1 MSRTL
6 ILSLVTALILTGG
19 SVSVWYVLDDDSDP
33 TVVADGSGSSA
44 NAPKKIVKKLNGKNP
59 DVETGP
65 DIETGIETGGSEN
78 ETPSGDGEASIDA
91 EQGNEVDPS
100 VQAVSEE
107 SQNSPESIDEG
118 GPTDEE
124 VTDASEPQVSDDEQK
139 ASVIVDPSL
148 SFDVIRVEKTGDTV
162 LAGRAPAGSDVRIV
176 DGTTLLGRVQADENG
191 QWAYVLETPLAPGA
205 HELGLQVHKE
215 EEGVKLKSADVAIVD
230 VPAGDKSALAV
241 LVPDNETRGASKVI
255 QLPEKVEEEG
265 IKDGELALDSVD
277 YDDEG
282 QTVIGGTSQPGQKVV
297 GYLNNE
303 FVGQGVTDDEG
314 RWVVEAE
321 KKVQEGLHQL
331 RVDQVDDEG
340 KVIARV
346 EIPFSRS
353 GKVESRPD
361 ERVVTVQ
368 PGNSLWRISRAIY
381 GEGARYA
388 VIFDRNKDQIRN
400 PDLIYPGQI
409 FVLPKDK

>member
-1 MSRTL
+1 MSRTFIVSFVTLLVL
-6 ILSLVTALILTGG
+6 IGASI
-19 SVSVWYVLDDDSDP
+19 SVWYVLDDDP
-33 TVVADGSGSSA
+33 GSTIVTDSASSST
-44 NAPKKIVKKLNGKNP
+44 NAPKKIVKKLNGKSMKSG
-59 DVETGP
+59 EE
-65 DIETGIETGGSEN
+65 ISEN
-78 ETPSGDGEASIDA
+78 EVSSSEKLTSSEPEQDSGASSSTAASEENQNPSEPIVEKQSD
-91 EQGNEVDPS
+91 
-100 VQAVSEE
+100 VSEA
-107 SQNSPESIDEG
+107 Q
-118 GPTDEE
+118 
-124 VTDASEPQVSDDEQK
+124 VTDDEQK
-139 ASVIVDPSL
+139 TAVIVDPSL

-176 DGTTLLGRVQADENG
+176 DGTTLLGSVQADENG
-191 QWAYVLETPLAPGA
+191 QWVYVLETPLAPGT
-205 HELGLQVHKE
+205 HELGLQVNKE
-215 EEGVKLKSADVAIVD
+215 EEGVQLKSSDVAIVD
-230 VPAGDKSALAV
+230 VPVGDKSVLAV
-241 LVPDNETRGASKVI
+241 LVPEDKGGASKVI
-255 QLPEKVEEEG
+255 QLPEKVEDEG

-277 YDDEG
+277 YDDDG

-303 FVGQGVTDDEG
+303 FVGQGVTDDDG

-321 KKVQEGLHQL
+321 KNVQEGLHQL

-388 VIFDRNKDQIRN
+388 VIFDRNQDQIRN

-409 FVLPKDK
+409 FVLPKDN

>member
-6 ILSLVTALILTGG
+6 IVSLVAVVVLLGG
-19 SVSVWYVLDDDSDP
+19 SVSIWYVLDDDSDSA
-33 TVVADGSGSSA
+33 VVVDSTGSSKD
-44 NAPKKIVKKLNGKNP
+44 APKKIVNKLSGEPNTSEPVATENNVATS
-59 DVETGP
+59 DTVQVSESETSS
-65 DIETGIETGGSEN
+65 SE
-78 ETPSGDGEASIDA
+78 D
-91 EQGNEVDPS
+91 
-100 VQAVSEE
+100 SEE
-107 SQNSPESIDEG
+107 SQKA
-118 GPTDEE
+118 EE
-124 VTDASEPQVSDDEQK
+124 FFTEIVTDVSETQSSDGEQST
-139 ASVIVDPSL
+139 AVIVDPSL

-176 DGTTLLGRVQADENG
+176 DGTTLLGSVQADENG

-205 HELGLQVHKE
+205 HELGLQVNNE
-215 EEGVKLKSADVAIVD
+215 EEGVKLKSAEVAIVD
-230 VPAGDKSALAV
+230 VPVGDKSALAV
-241 LVPDNETRGASKVI
+241 LVPEEKGGVSKVI
-255 QLPEKVEEEG
+255 QLPEKIEDEG
-265 IKDGELALDSVD
+265 IKDGDLALDSVD
-277 YDDEG
+277 YDDAG

-303 FVGQGVTDDEG
+303 FVGQGVTDEEG
-314 RWVVEAE
+314 RWTVEAE
-321 KKVQEGLHQL
+321 KNVQEGLHQL
-331 RVDQVDDEG
+331 RIDQVDGEG

-353 GKVESRPD
+353 GKVESLPD

-388 VIFDRNKDQIRN
+388 VIFDRNQDQIRN

-409 FVLPKDK
+409 FVLPKEN

>member
-6 ILSLVTALILTGG
+6 VVSLVTAFILIGG
-19 SVSVWYVLDDDSDP
+19 SVSVWYTLDDDPDP
-33 TVVADGSGSSA
+33 TVVSDNTSTSTD
-44 NAPKKIVKKLNGKNP
+44 APKKVVKKLNGKTP
-59 DVETGP
+59 D
-65 DIETGIETGGSEN
+65 TGGDASEA
-78 ETPSGDGEASIDA
+78 EASSSEA
-91 EQGNEVDPS
+91 VTSSESEQASEVDPS
-100 VQAVSEE
+100 ASVASSE
-107 SQNSPESIDEG
+107 SQSSPE
-118 GPTDEE
+118 PTVENE
-124 VTDASEPQVSDDEQK
+124 SEASKVTDANGEQK
-139 ASVIVDPSL
+139 AAVIVDPSL

-176 DGTTLLGRVQADENG
+176 DGTTLLGSVQADENG
-191 QWAYVLETPLAPGA
+191 QWAYVLETPLAPGT
-205 HELGLQVHKE
+205 HELGLQVNKE
-215 EEGVKLKSADVAIVD
+215 EEGVKLKSSDVAIVD
-230 VPAGDKSALAV
+230 VPVGDKSALAV
-241 LVPDNETRGASKVI
+241 LVPEEKGGVSKVI
-255 QLPEKVEEEG
+255 QLPEKVEDEG
-265 IKDGELALDSVD
+265 IKDGDLALDSVD
-277 YDDEG
+277 YDDVG

-303 FVGQGVTDDEG
+303 FVGQGVTDEEG

-331 RVDQVDDEG
+331 RIDQVDGEG

-388 VIFDRNKDQIRN
+388 VIFDRNQDQIRN

-409 FVLPKDK
+409 FVLPKDN

>member
-6 ILSLVTALILTGG
+6 VVSLVTAFILIGG
-19 SVSVWYVLDDDSDP
+19 SVSVWYALDDDPAVVSDN
-33 TVVADGSGSSA
+33 TSTSTD
-44 NAPKKIVKKLNGKNP
+44 APKKVVKKLNGKTP
-59 DVETGP
+59 DAG
-65 DIETGIETGGSEN
+65 
-78 ETPSGDGEASIDA
+78 GEASEA
-91 EQGNEVDPS
+91 EASSSEAVTSSETEQASEVDPS
-100 VQAVSEE
+100 ASVASSE
-107 SQNSPESIDEG
+107 SQSSPE
-118 GPTDEE
+118 PTVENESEASE
-124 VTDASEPQVSDDEQK
+124 VTDANGEQK
-139 ASVIVDPSL
+139 AAVIVDPSL

-176 DGTTLLGRVQADENG
+176 DGTTLLGSVQADENG
-191 QWAYVLETPLAPGA
+191 QWAYVLETPLAPGT
-205 HELGLQVHKE
+205 HELGLQVNKE
-215 EEGVKLKSADVAIVD
+215 EEGVKLKSSDVAIVD
-230 VPAGDKSALAV
+230 VPVGDKSALAV
-241 LVPDNETRGASKVI
+241 LVPEEKGGVSKVI
-255 QLPEKVEEEG
+255 QLPEKVEDEG
-265 IKDGELALDSVD
+265 IKDGDLALDSVD
-277 YDDEG
+277 YDDVG

-303 FVGQGVTDDEG
+303 FVGQGVTDEEG
-314 RWVVEAE
+314 RWVIEAE

-331 RVDQVDDEG
+331 RIDQVDGEG

-388 VIFDRNKDQIRN
+388 VIFDRNQDQIRN

-409 FVLPKDK
+409 FVLPKDN

>member
-6 ILSLVTALILTGG
+6 VVSLVTAFILIGG
-19 SVSVWYVLDDDSDP
+19 SVSVWYALDDDPDP
-33 TVVADGSGSSA
+33 TVVSDNTSTSTD
-44 NAPKKIVKKLNGKNP
+44 APKKVVKKLNGKTP
-59 DVETGP
+59 D
-65 DIETGIETGGSEN
+65 TGGDASEA
-78 ETPSGDGEASIDA
+78 EASSSEA
-91 EQGNEVDPS
+91 VTSSKSEQASEVDPS
-100 VQAVSEE
+100 ASVASGE
-107 SQNSPESIDEG
+107 SQSSPE
-118 GPTDEE
+118 PTVENESEASE
-124 VTDASEPQVSDDEQK
+124 VTDANGEQK
-139 ASVIVDPSL
+139 AAVIVDPSL

-176 DGTTLLGRVQADENG
+176 DGTTLLGSVQADENG
-191 QWAYVLETPLAPGA
+191 QWAYVLETPLAPGT
-205 HELGLQVHKE
+205 HELGLQVNKE
-215 EEGVKLKSADVAIVD
+215 EEGVKLKSSDVAIVD
-230 VPAGDKSALAV
+230 VPVGDKSALAV
-241 LVPDNETRGASKVI
+241 LVPEEKGGVSKVI
-255 QLPEKVEEEG
+255 QLPEKVEDEG
-265 IKDGELALDSVD
+265 IKDGDLALDSVD
-277 YDDEG
+277 YDDVG

-303 FVGQGVTDDEG
+303 FVGQGVTDEEG

-331 RVDQVDDEG
+331 RIDQVDGEG

-388 VIFDRNKDQIRN
+388 VIFDRNQDQIRN

-409 FVLPKDK
+409 FVLPKDN

>member
-6 ILSLVTALILTGG
+6 ILSLLAVLILIGG
-19 SVSVWYVLDDDSDP
+19 SVSVWYALDDDSV
-33 TVVADGSGSSA
+33 VVADNSSSST
-44 NAPKKIVKKLNGKNP
+44 NAPKTIVKKLNGKSS
-59 DVETGP
+59 DTRAET
-65 DIETGIETGGSEN
+65 SEN
-78 ETPSGDGEASIDA
+78 EEASNIA
-91 EQGNEVDPS
+91 EQKDEVDPS
-100 VQAVSEE
+100 APVVSEQSQSSAEQNVEGEAVSAEE
-107 SQNSPESIDEG
+107 
-118 GPTDEE
+118 
-124 VTDASEPQVSDDEQK
+124 QVSDDEQK
-139 ASVIVDPSL
+139 ASFIVEPSL

-176 DGTTLLGRVQADENG
+176 DGTTLLGSVEADQNG
-191 QWAYVLETPLAPGA
+191 QWAYVLETPLEPGT
-205 HELGLQVHKE
+205 HELGLLINKE
-215 EEGVKLKSADVAIVD
+215 DGVKLKSKDVAIVD
-230 VPAGDKSALAV
+230 VPVGNQSALAV
-241 LVPDNETRGASKVI
+241 LVPDDVGGSSKII
-255 QLPEKVEEEG
+255 QRPEKVEDHG

-277 YDDEG
+277 YDDAG

-303 FVGQGVTDDEG
+303 FIGQGVTDDAG
-314 RWVVEAE
+314 RWTVEAE
-321 KKVQEGLHQL
+321 DKVEEGLHQL
-331 RVDQVDDEG
+331 RIDQVDDKG

-353 GKVESRPD
+353 GKIESRPD

-409 FVLPKDK
+409 FVLPKNN